1 MQFKDECK
9 PGFSYQTRKTVS
21 GVKKSDVI
29 VVTSFPRT
37 PLANTDTL
45 LGPFGVPI
53 REVPTVG
60 QFCRVSLGLLLRG
73 DYCEWTASFLTQRL
87 G

>member
-60 QFCRVSLGLLLRG
+60 LF
-73 DYCEWTASFLTQRL
+73 F
-87 G
+87 